1 MNKLICNIC
10 NKQNILNNLFFVC
23 NECNK
28 NICPLCKLT
37 HDKNHIIINYEDR
50 DYICK
55 KHNEPFN
62 KYCKTCDEDICF
74 ICEDDHVGDEIDD
87 LNEMLDNKN
96 EFIIINQD
104 LKETIEKFKCK
115 INIMKEI
122 LNRMINMLEIYY
134 SININFINSY
144 SFNKI
149 NCFKLQNFITLKTY
163 NEILIQKLDKAIKED
178 KVYEFSC
185 RNFYNDNGEKYIGEM
200 KNGVKDGKGIL
211 YFNKNNL
218 HEEKSYE
225 GDFKDDNE
233 EGKGIVIWNNGNR
246 YEGDFK
252 NGKID
257 GKGKIYWNND
267 DI

>member
-1 MNKLICNIC
+1 MSFILFHYLKKLIKLIICPECNELALLNIEDFKLNFYFCKNGHEINNILLNEFEECQKINMNKLICNIC
-10 NKQNILNNLFFVC
+10 NKQNILNSLFFVC

-74 ICEDDHVGDEIDD
+74 ICEDDHVADKIDD
-87 LNEMLDNKN
+87 LNEILDNKN

-104 LKETIEKFKCK
+104 LKDVIEKFKCK

-134 SININFINSY
+134 NINNNFINNY

-149 NCFKLQNFITLKTY
+149 NYFKLQNFITLKAYT
-163 NEILIQKLDKAIKED
+163 I
-178 KVYEFSC
+178 
-185 RNFYNDNGEKYIGEM
+185 
-200 KNGVKDGKGIL
+200 
-211 YFNKNNL
+211 
-218 HEEKSYE
+218 
-225 GDFKDDNE
+225 
-233 EGKGIVIWNNGNR
+233 
-246 YEGDFK
+246 
-252 NGKID
+252 
-257 GKGKIYWNND
+257 
-267 DI
+267 